1 MDERPTEEELAEA
14 DIKKSKY
21 DEIWVQMVGYDTNGD
36 GKVDQLDTN
45 GDGVIDSM
53 ILPIPKSQIP
63 QGKMMNISQSMPIKL
78 SAAVMMSAT
87 GYDTNGD
94 GMIDSLDTNA
104 DGKIDSRIVPQTA
117 KGEEADGSKIKAA
130 PMPVQKQQRDQDGTL
145 IAVGYDTNWDGKV
158 DCLDTNGD
166 GNIDAKI
173 VKIEEDGESVE
184 EHGVLLR
191 ELTFRTPK
199 VKLVGL
205 TEESET

>member
-1 MDERPTEEELAEA
+1 MKT
-14 DIKKSKY
+14 KY
-21 DEIWVQMVGYDTNGD
+21 DEILVQMVGYDTNCD

-53 ILPIPKSQIP
+53 ILPIPTSQIP
-63 QGKMMNISQSMPIKL
+63 QGRMAKICQSMPIKL
-78 SAAVMMSAT
+78 SAAVMISAT

-94 GMIDSLDTNA
+94 GAIDSLDTNA
-104 DGKIDSRIVPQTA
+104 DGKIDSRIVPQA
-117 KGEEADGSKIKAA
+117 ASGEEAAGGRGKAA
-130 PMPVQKQQRDQDGTL
+130 PITVQKQQRDKDGTL
-145 IAVGYDTNWDGKV
+145 IAVGYDTNYDGKV

-173 VKIEEDGESVE
+173 VRIDEDGESAG

-191 ELTFRTPK
+191 ELTFRTPQ

-205 TEESET
+205 TEACESALLCNIQGSGSG

>member
-1 MDERPTEEELAEA
+1 M
-14 DIKKSKY
+14 KSKY
-21 DEIWVQMVGYDTNGD
+21 DAILVQMVGYDTNCD

-53 ILPIPKSQIP
+53 ILPIPTSQIP
-63 QGKMMNISQSMPIKL
+63 QGRMAKVCQSMPIKL
-78 SAAVMMSAT
+78 SAAVMISAT

-94 GMIDSLDTNA
+94 GAIDSLDTNA
-104 DGKIDSRIVPQTA
+104 DGRIDSRIVPQA
-117 KGEEADGSKIKAA
+117 ASGEEAAAGRGKAA
-130 PMPVQKQQRDQDGTL
+130 PMPVQKQQRDKDGTL
-145 IAVGYDTNWDGKV
+145 IAVGYDTNMDGKV

-173 VKIEEDGESVE
+173 VRIDEDGESAG

-191 ELTFRTPK
+191 ELTFRTPQ

-205 TEESET
+205 TEECESALLRKKQESGSG